1 MDVWREPDP
10 HGWRLRQGLVHRA
23 AMRHSQKPLFQFR
36 RESMRK
42 MNGNV
47 YMAHSMRILCH
58 GPFRL
63 DTQPLLRNVVSRAEF
78 PDEISDTARNRP
90 HKEFHRAEAGILAA
104 ISNRLIG
111 HDPVLAAANVETR
124 AAMIRG

>member
-1 MDVWREPDP
+1 MGMWRESDPDSR
-10 HGWRLRQGLVHRA
+10 RLRKRLMHRA
-23 AMRHSQKPLFQFR
+23 AVGHFQKPVFQFR
-36 RESMRK
+36 RDAMRK

-47 YMAHSMRILCH
+47 YMAHSMRVLCH

-78 PDEISDTARNRP
+78 PDKIADTARKRP
-90 HKEFHRAEAGILAA
+90 DKKFDRAKAGILAA
-104 ISNRLIG
+104 ISSRLIG
-111 HDPVLAAANVETR
+111 HDPMLSTENVETR